1 MSDQNRV
8 FRAKA
13 GVLGQQLAQDI
24 LQDHRVSTLSMAA
37 LGLLIT
43 IRARQDTG
51 LPISANPIHASRI
64 LSLKDKE
71 FQKLMEELTSHSVPL
86 VTEDAAGFLAIQPF
100 GKLVS
105 SQTAAQRSHSARM
118 RWERDRTGRMQM
130 QQEIDQL
137 RTAAT
142 TKTGR
147 KRKDSVANPGQS
159 EAEEVTPA
167 TGLGSVTSVNQVP
180 PNQQLDLLGHDLD
193 PAAAKKAQRTNVPY
207 SQFESLFNTHCSSLP
222 SVHACSTWNTSRN
235 AAVRSRWNEHPEIE
249 FWVGFFQRVERTDFL
264 TGRGKQQFRASF
276 DWIMGPKNFSKI
288 MEGNYDPIGNRR
300 TAEFSGS
307 GGSVGSVNGY
317 GSHEI
322 DEQAS
327 WLQDRS

>member
-1 MSDQNRV
+1 MSDQHRV

-13 GVLGQQLAQDI
+13 GVLGLQLAQDI

-86 VTEDAAGFLAIQPF
+86 VIEDASGFLAIQPF

-105 SQTAAQRSHSARM
+105 SQTAAQRSHSARI
-118 RWERDRTGRMQM
+118 RWERDRTDRMQM

-137 RTAAT
+137 RAAT
-142 TKTGR
+142 SKTVR
-147 KRKDSVANPGQS
+147 KRRDTVTNSGQS
-159 EAEEVTPA
+159 EIVQVTPT
-167 TGLGSVTSVNQVP
+167 TGSGSGLPASQVP
-180 PNQQLDLLGHDLD
+180 PNQQLDLLGHEMD
-193 PAAAKKAQRTNVPY
+193 PAAVKKAQRTNVPY
-207 SQFESLFNTHCSSLP
+207 SQFESLFNTHCPSLP
-222 SVHACSTWNTSRN
+222 SVHSCSAWNTSRN
-235 AAVRSRWNEHPEIE
+235 AAVRSRWNEHPDIE
-249 FWVGFFQRVERTDFL
+249 FWVSFFQRVERTDFL

-317 GSHEI
+317 GGHEI

-327 WLQDRS
+327 WMQDQT